1 MNLLITY
8 ISMYEGSFD
17 LVTHVAQSDTLGDAG
32 NVLSQSFPGCL
43 NFGISILRR
52 S

>member
-1 MNLLITY
+1 MVPELIDY
-8 ISMYEGSFD
+8 PCCENSFD
-17 LVTHVAQSDTLGDAG
+17 LVKHVALFDTLGDAG
-32 NVLSQSFPGCL
+32 NVLSQSLPGCL